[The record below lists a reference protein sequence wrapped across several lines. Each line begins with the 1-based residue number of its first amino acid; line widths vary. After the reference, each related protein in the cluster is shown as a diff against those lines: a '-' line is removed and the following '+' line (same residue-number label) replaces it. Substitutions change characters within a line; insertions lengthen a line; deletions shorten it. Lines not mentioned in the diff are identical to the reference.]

1 MKNMEKKKEITVE
14 ELNRNI
20 ENTRKNIM
28 KVREEIKE
36 LMENMSVAV

>member
-20 ENTRKNIM
+20 ENTRKNIL
-28 KVREEIKE
+28 KVRKEIKE